1 MCLKKI
7 LCGVLAAAMI
17 FSASTLCTAA
27 ADDSANAKLARIETD
42 TYGIEQSGA
51 ILDRISRLEKSY
63 SGQNTQG
70 NMNARID
77 AIYKILYDNSAGP
90 CVLAKINALEW
101 NINHEVRSD
110 GVEKRL
116 AALETA
122 ILGKTTEGT
131 FNARIR
137 ALAKGSFGEEILPIA
152 KVQIPA
158 NTLIKV
164 ETTAPASSKTMQAG
178 DSLPFRVVEDIF
190 VDGKLV
196 FVTGLPGEGTVTDVR
211 RARNIM
217 SNGKIE
223 VDFHTLKTV
232 DGQDAKTFSGVES
245 REEMKAQSMSRGLSL
260 VGLTFSGKFGGVEEV
275 FVRGKNIELPAG
287 VQLYIQTRDPI
298 TVYGVST
305 SGGGMSIAE
314 PVIKPQPVTETKP
327 QPVTETKPQPS
338 NEMQPQPVTETK
350 PYPSNE
356 MQPPPTAETRPQPV
370 TQPKPPVP
378 QEPEG
383 LSDDE
388 KIAAPPPVEKP
399 QPAPQPVNKPQPA
412 PAPDEEIV
420 EVYDEIPPPPVEKP
434 KPAPKPV
441 DKPQPAPTS
450 DDGEI
455 IEIYDEE

>member
-63 SGQNTQG
+63 SGQNMQG

-122 ILGKTTEGT
+122 ILGKTTDGT

-152 KVQIPA
+152 QVQIPA

-164 ETTAPASSKTMQAG
+164 ETTAPVSSKTMQAG
-178 DSLPFRVVEDIF
+178 DSVPFRVVEDIF

-196 FVTGLPGEGTVTDVR
+196 FVTGLPGEGTVNDVR

-217 SNGKIE
+217 SNGKLEI
-223 VDFHTLKTV
+223 DFHTLKTV
-232 DGQDAKTFSGVES
+232 DGQDAKTFSGVEA
-245 REEMKAQSMSRGLSL
+245 REEMKAQSMARGLSL
-260 VGLTFSGKFGGVEEV
+260 VGLTFSGKYGGVEEV

-287 VQLYIQTRDPI
+287 VQVYIQTRDPI

-305 SGGGMSIAE
+305 SGGGISIAE
-314 PVIKPQPVTETKP
+314 PVTKP
-327 QPVTETKPQPS
+327 QPVTETPQPVSETKPQPVS
-338 NEMQPQPVTETK
+338 ETPQPVDETK
-350 PYPSNE
+350 SQPANE
-356 MQPPPTAETRPQPV
+356 MQPPSATENKPKPV

-378 QEPEG
+378 QDPEG

-388 KIAAPPPVEKP
+388 KIATPPPAEEPK
-399 QPAPQPVNKPQPA
+399 PAPK
-412 PAPDEEIV
+412 
-420 EVYDEIPPPPVEKP
+420 PVEKP
-434 KPAPKPV
+434 KPAPEP
-441 DKPQPAPTS
+441 

-455 IEIYDEE
+455 IEIYDED